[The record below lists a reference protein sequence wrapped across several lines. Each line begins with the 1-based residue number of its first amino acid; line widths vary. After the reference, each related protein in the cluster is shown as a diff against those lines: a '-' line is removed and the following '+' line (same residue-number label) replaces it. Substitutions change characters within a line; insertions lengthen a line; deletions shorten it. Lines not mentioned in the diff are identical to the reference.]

1 MILKTRHFICFALL
15 MAITVASLS
24 PANAAER
31 SAASQAKE
39 RELIAVLRSDAPPQD
54 KAIPCKQLAI
64 YGTADAVPALA
75 PLLAD
80 KELASWALIALEAI
94 PGPVADK
101 ALRDA
106 MGKLQGRLLI
116 GVINSIAV
124 RRDTQGVKGLI
135 EKLDASDTQVAS
147 AAAIALGRIGGQQA
161 TQALVHSLADAPAG
175 IRSDVAEGCILC
187 AEHFLAQGDSAKAI
201 KLYDTIRQADVP
213 TQRILEAVRGA
224 VLARGSQGIPLLIEQ
239 LESKDRARLGIGL
252 RTARELPGSNVT
264 EALAAELDRLPTNR
278 QPLLLLALADRKDA
292 VVLPTVLKAAQNG
305 AKPVR
310 ITAIGLLIHLG
321 SISCVPMLLDAALE
335 GDAELTAAAQETLE
349 RLPGKDVDT
358 ALLGRLGQAKG
369 KQRQLLIELVA
380 ERRVDGALPAI
391 MQSVTDT
398 DAGIRGAALQAVT
411 ILGEADQ
418 ASTLVKLLQEARGA
432 KARAEVTRAL
442 LAVSGRGGTTCL
454 PDLLPL
460 MKNADS
466 DLRMIGLRTM
476 AIVGGPDALAA
487 VKTAL
492 KDKKEA
498 VQDEAVRTL
507 STWPNNW
514 PEDAE
519 AAKILLTLA
528 KSGEKTSQKVL
539 GLRGYLQYVRGSKKI
554 RGKEKVTRIHELL
567 GLIKR
572 AEEKRLAIAVLGSVP
587 SSEALELLM
596 TLAKDR
602 AVTEEAYSAIVNLT
616 RRDSQGLSK
625 EARRK
630 ALQTVVEKSKNNGTK
645 KRASDALRGLR

>member
-1 MILKTRHFICFALL
+1 MILKTRYFVCLALL
-15 MAITVASLS
+15 MAIITASLA
-24 PANAAER
+24 PATAAER

-80 KELASWALIALEAI
+80 KDLASWALIAMEAI
-94 PGPVADK
+94 PGPAADK

-124 RRDTQGVKGLI
+124 RRDTQAVPGLI
-135 EKLDASDTQVAS
+135 EKLDASDAQVAS

-161 TQALVHSLADAPAG
+161 AQALVESLDNAPG
-175 IRSDVAEGCILC
+175 GVRSEIAEGCILC

-213 TQRILEAVRGA
+213 TQRVLEAIRGA
-224 VLARGSQGIPLLIEQ
+224 ILARGSDGIPLLVEQ
-239 LESKDRARLGIGL
+239 LESNGRDRLGIGL

-264 EALAAELDRLPTNR
+264 KALAAELNRLPVNR

-292 VVLPTVLKAAQNG
+292 VVLPTVLKAAKSG
-305 AKPVR
+305 AKPLR

-321 SISCVPMLLDAALE
+321 TVSCVPAVLDAAFE

-349 RLPGKDVDT
+349 RLPGKDVDA
-358 ALLGRLGQAKG
+358 ALLSRLGPAKG
-369 KQRQLLIELVA
+369 NQRQLLIELVA
-380 ERRVDGALPAI
+380 ERRIEGALPAI
-391 MQSVTDT
+391 MESVTDT

-418 ASTLVKLLQEARGA
+418 ASTVVKLLQEARGS
-432 KARAEVTRAL
+432 KARADVTRAL
-442 LAVSGRGGTTCL
+442 LAVAGRGGVACL

-460 MKNADS
+460 MKSDDS
-466 DLRMIGLRTM
+466 NLRMVGLRAM

-487 VKTAL
+487 VKAAL

-519 AAKILLTLA
+519 AAKILLTLTE
-528 KSGEKTSQKVL
+528 SGKKTSHKVL
-539 GLRGYLQYVRGSKKI
+539 GLRGYLQYVRGSKKL

-567 GLIKR
+567 PQIKR

-596 TLAKDR
+596 TLAEDR
-602 AVTEEAYSAIVNLT
+602 TVTEEAYSAIVNLT
-616 RRDSQGLSK
+616 RRDSRGLSK
-625 EARRK
+625 DQRRK
-630 ALQTVVEKSKNNGTK
+630 ALQTVVEKSKHNGTK

>member
-1 MILKTRHFICFALL
+1 MILKTRYFVCLALL
-15 MAITVASLS
+15 MAIITASLA
-24 PANAAER
+24 PATAAER

-80 KELASWALIALEAI
+80 KDLASWALIAMEAI
-94 PGPVADK
+94 PGPAADK

-124 RRDTQGVKGLI
+124 RRDTQAVPGLI
-135 EKLDASDTQVAS
+135 EKLDASDAQVAS

-161 TQALVHSLADAPAG
+161 AQALVESLDNAPG
-175 IRSDVAEGCILC
+175 GVRSEIAEGCILC

-213 TQRILEAVRGA
+213 TQRVLEAIRGA
-224 VLARGSQGIPLLIEQ
+224 ILARGSDGIPLLVEQ
-239 LESKDRARLGIGL
+239 LESNGRDRLGIGL

-264 EALAAELDRLPTNR
+264 KALAAELNRLPVNR

-292 VVLPTVLKAAQNG
+292 VVLPTVLKAAKSG
-305 AKPVR
+305 AKPLR

-321 SISCVPMLLDAALE
+321 TVSCVPAVLDAAFE

-349 RLPGKDVDT
+349 RLPGKDVDA
-358 ALLGRLGQAKG
+358 ALLSRLGPAKG
-369 KQRQLLIELVA
+369 NQRQLLIELVA
-380 ERRVDGALPAI
+380 ERRIEGALPAI
-391 MQSVTDT
+391 MESVTDT
-398 DAGIRGAALQAVT
+398 DAGIRGAALQAV
-411 ILGEADQ
+411 
-418 ASTLVKLLQEARGA
+418 RGS
-432 KARAEVTRAL
+432 KARADVTRAL
-442 LAVSGRGGTTCL
+442 LAVAGRGGVACL

-460 MKNADS
+460 MKSDDS
-466 DLRMIGLRTM
+466 NLRMVGLRAM

-487 VKTAL
+487 VKAAL

-519 AAKILLTLA
+519 AAKILLTLTE
-528 KSGEKTSQKVL
+528 SGKKTSHKVL
-539 GLRGYLQYVRGSKKI
+539 GLRGYLQYVRGSKKL

-567 GLIKR
+567 PQIKR

-596 TLAKDR
+596 TLAEDR
-602 AVTEEAYSAIVNLT
+602 TVTEEAYSAIVNLT
-616 RRDSQGLSK
+616 RRDSRGLSK
-625 EARRK
+625 DQRRK
-630 ALQTVVEKSKNNGTK
+630 ALQTVVEKSKHNGTK